1 MPQRY
6 IIIGGDMRYVSL
18 ADMFSETEQVY
29 AYGFCDRSAFS
40 ENVIFW
46 ETMNFG
52 ENDIII
58 LPIPVSTDNS
68 TLNTPLYN
76 EKIYLDKIVNAVK
89 PHSIVFGGR
98 ISDSLKAALIDRGA
112 EVYDYLNREEL
123 AVLNAMATAEGALET
138 ALANMPTII
147 SGKNVLILGMGR
159 IAKSLIRVLGGFGV
173 QICAA
178 ARKCSDLAWAEVL
191 GCRPVH
197 IEKSDLYEACGD
209 ADIIFNTVP
218 HLIMDKAHLQCCKK
232 ECLIIDLASGT
243 GGTDFEGAAQLGIKA
258 VHALSL
264 PGKTA
269 PVSSAMIIKQ
279 TITNILNE
287 RSCAKQ
293 I

>member
-18 ADMFSETEQVY
+18 ADMFSETEHVY

-40 ENVIFW
+40 EKVLFS
-46 ETMNFG
+46 EDMDFG

-68 TLNTPLYN
+68 TLNSPLYN
-76 EKIYLDKIVNAVK
+76 KKIYLDEIVNAVK
-89 PHSIVFGGR
+89 QDSIIFGGR
-98 ISDSLKAALIDRGA
+98 ISDSLRSAFINRGA
-112 EVYDYLNREEL
+112 EVYDYLEREEL
-123 AVLNAMATAEGALET
+123 AVLNALATAEGAIET

-159 IAKSLIRVLGGFGV
+159 IARSLIRVLGGFGV
-173 QICAA
+173 NIYAA

-191 GCRPVH
+191 GCRPIP
-197 IEKSDLYEACGD
+197 IENAALYDVCMD

-279 TITNILNE
+279 TIINILNE
-287 RSCAKQ
+287 RCRAEQ